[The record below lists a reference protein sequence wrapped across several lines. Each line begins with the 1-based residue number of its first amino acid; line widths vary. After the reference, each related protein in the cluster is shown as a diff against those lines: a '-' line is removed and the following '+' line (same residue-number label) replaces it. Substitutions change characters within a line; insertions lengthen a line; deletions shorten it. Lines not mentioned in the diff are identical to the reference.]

1 MNLLN
6 CGFMSRFIWIGLA
19 GFVGTVARY
28 WLSDV
33 VARRYGET
41 FPYGTFAVN
50 AIGCLLA
57 GVFFY
62 LMYDRFLTSPTSRSV
77 VFIGLL
83 GGFTTFSAYGLQ
95 TFALLRDGEVFL
107 ALLNVGLSN
116 IAGLFLVW
124 VGYRLAG
131 LF

>member
-1 MNLLN
+1 MPRLLL
-6 CGFMSRFIWIGLA
+6 IGLGGFA
-19 GFVGTVARY
+19 GTLARY
-28 WLSDV
+28 WLSGV

-50 AIGCLLA
+50 ALGCLLA
-57 GVFFY
+57 GFLFY

-77 VFIGLL
+77 ILIGLL
-83 GGFTTFSAYGLQ
+83 GGFTTFSSFGLQ
-95 TFALLRDGEVFL
+95 TFTLLREGEFVL
-107 ALLNVGLSN
+107 ALLNIAISN

-124 VGYRLAG
+124 VGYRVAT

>member
-1 MNLLN
+1 
-6 CGFMSRFIWIGLA
+6 
-19 GFVGTVARY
+19 
-28 WLSDV
+28 LSGV

-50 AIGCLLA
+50 ALGCLLA
-57 GVFFY
+57 GFLFY
-62 LMYDRFLTSPTSRSV
+62 LMYQRFLTSDTSRSV
-77 VFIGLL
+77 IFIGLL

-95 TFALLRDGEVFL
+95 TFTLLREGEIFL
-107 ALLNVGLSN
+107 ALMNIGLSN

-124 VGYRLAG
+124 TGYKLAG